1 MIGRMEQVK
10 KIDSAVLIV
19 DDEPFVLEA
28 LSCLL
33 KENGYPVIP
42 CGDATGAARTLATIK
57 VDAVLADIKMPELS
71 GIDLLEKVRS
81 EHPEIPVILM
91 TAHADLSTAINAVQK
106 GAFDF
111 IVKPYQSIHVLH
123 SVERAVKYS
132 KLSRMEKDYK
142 RTLEE
147 TVNERTRE
155 LADALSMVR
164 SLNNEIV
171 QRLTAV
177 AEYKDADTGAH
188 NIRIGL
194 YSNRIAQTMGMPADF
209 VETISFASPM
219 HDIGKIGIP
228 DYILLKRARLLPGEF
243 EIIKTHTVMG
253 EKILQGSSHPH
264 LQMAASIAL
273 NHHERWDG
281 TGYPRGLSGE
291 DIPIEGRIV
300 MICDQ
305 YDALVS
311 RRPYKPP
318 LAHEEAVRII
328 LEGDGR
334 TMPSHFDP
342 RVMRAFEEAAPEFEF
357 IRGPFES
364 DTPRDKPA

>member
-1 MIGRMEQVK
+1 MIERMGQVE

-28 LSCLL
+28 LCCLL

-42 CGDATGAARTLATIK
+42 CGDARGAARTLATLK
-57 VDAVLADIKMPELS
+57 VGAVLADVKMPVLS
-71 GIDLLEKVRS
+71 GMDLLEKIRR
-81 EHPEIPVILM
+81 EYPEIPVILM
-91 TAHADLSTAINAVQK
+91 TAHADLTTAINAVQK

-111 IVKPYQSIHVLH
+111 IVKPYKSIHVLH

-132 KLSRMEKDYK
+132 RLSRMEKDYK

-155 LADALSMVR
+155 LADAFSMVR

-171 QRLTAV
+171 KRLTAV
-177 AEYKDADTGAH
+177 AEYKDAETGAH
-188 NIRIGL
+188 NMRIGL
-194 YSNRIAQTMGMPADF
+194 YSNKIAQTLGMSADF
-209 VETISFASPM
+209 TETISFASPM

-228 DYILLKRARLLPGEF
+228 DYILLKRARLLNGEF

-253 EKILQGSSHPH
+253 EKILRGSRHPH

-273 NHHERWDG
+273 THHERWDG
-281 TGYPRGLSGE
+281 TGYPRGLVGR

-318 LAHEEAVRII
+318 LVHEEAMRII

-342 RVMRAFEEAAPEFEF
+342 QVMSAFEQAAPAFEL
-357 IRGPFES
+357 IRGSFES
-364 DTPRDKPA
+364 DTRKDPE

>member
-1 MIGRMEQVK
+1 MIGQVDLALK
-10 KIDSAVLIV
+10 KDSAVLIV

-28 LSCLL
+28 LSGLL

-42 CGDATGAARTLATIK
+42 CGDAALASRTLATLT
-57 VDAVLADIKMPELS
+57 VDAVLADIRMPEMT
-71 GIDLLEKVRS
+71 GIDLLEKIRL

-91 TAHADLSTAINAVQK
+91 TAHADLNTAINAVQK

-111 IVKPYQSIHVLH
+111 IVKPYKSVHILH
-123 SVERAVKYS
+123 CIERAVKYGR
-132 KLSRMEKDYK
+132 LSRMEKDYK
-142 RTLEE
+142 KMLEE
-147 TVNERTRE
+147 TVRDRTQE
-155 LADALSMVR
+155 LAGALSMVR

-171 QRLTAV
+171 HRLTTV
-177 AEYKDADTGAH
+177 AEYKDIETGTH

-194 YSNRIAQTMGMPADF
+194 YSSRLARAMGMSQDF
-209 VETISFASPM
+209 IETISFASPM

-228 DYILLKRARLLPGEF
+228 DYILLKQGPLLPPEF
-243 EIIKTHTVMG
+243 EIIKTHTTIG
-253 EKILQGSSHPH
+253 EKILQGSRHPH

-281 TGYPRGLSGE
+281 TGYPRGLKGQE
-291 DIPIEGRIV
+291 IPIEGRIV

-318 LAHEEAVRII
+318 LSHDEAMRII

-334 TMPSHFDP
+334 TMPEHFDP
-342 RVMRAFEEAAPEFEF
+342 RVKDAFREITREFDL
-357 IRGPFES
+357 IRRSSGP
-364 DTPRDKPA
+364 DPRRDAL